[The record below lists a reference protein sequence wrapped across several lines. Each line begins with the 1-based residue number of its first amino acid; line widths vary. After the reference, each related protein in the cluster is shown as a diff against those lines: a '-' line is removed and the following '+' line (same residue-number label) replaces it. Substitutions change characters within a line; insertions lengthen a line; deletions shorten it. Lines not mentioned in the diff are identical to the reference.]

1 MSVNEEK
8 VWIYTGKGEFIDGVP
23 ARDLTEVDLAR
34 LDEFQ
39 KAAVEGS
46 KIYRRA
52 PKRAAEAEA
61 AKPAADAGKQESKGA
76 KGEAAPA
83 GDKE

>member
-23 ARDLTEVDLAR
+23 ARDLTEIDLAR

-39 KAAVEGS
+39 RAAVEGS
-46 KIYRRA
+46 KLYRRA
-52 PKRAAEAEA
+52 PRRVAEAEA
-61 AKPAADAGKQESKGA
+61 GKPAAVARKDESKGA
-76 KGEAAPA
+76 KGDTAPA